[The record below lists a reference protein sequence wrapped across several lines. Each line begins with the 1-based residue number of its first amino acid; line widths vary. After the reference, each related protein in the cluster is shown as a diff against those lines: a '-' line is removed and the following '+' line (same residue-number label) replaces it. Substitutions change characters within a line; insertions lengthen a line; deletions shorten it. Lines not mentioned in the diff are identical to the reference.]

1 MGRPASRWRV
11 ADLSLYETA
20 PEGRQP
26 TAAPGTSML
35 VEFVGYPPV
44 KKDHGKE
51 RVSLSEV
58 ILHVGLHKSAS
69 TSIQH
74 AWLERFG
81 WVREGVWY
89 PPPSAF
95 GPGHASIASGG
106 RPIGATSQRWCTP
119 PSRQSSWLPRERE
132 WTDFSSRARSSTRS
146 SQISSPGL
154 ATRSPG
160 CESTVVLVLARPRAR
175 FLSAW
180 QELLKEGR
188 SGAQN
193 ERSRIAGR
201 LARLDPGWAT
211 GMVGALQPDAVAIRL
226 IDPQRTDASL
236 PERLLQRVGVDS
248 PPPGPASTPRR
259 AANVG
264 LDRVSSGLLS
274 CT

>member
-1 MGRPASRWRV
+1 
-11 ADLSLYETA
+11 
-20 PEGRQP
+20 
-26 TAAPGTSML
+26 ML

-95 GPGHASIASGG
+95 GPGHASIAWWAADRRDFAAVVHTPVEAVLLAAERKGVDRLLLSSEEFDTLEPDQFTRLSNAFSGL
-106 RPIGATSQRWCTP
+106 RV
-119 PSRQSSWLPRERE
+119 
-132 WTDFSSRARSSTRS
+132 
-146 SQISSPGL
+146 
-154 ATRSPG
+154 
-160 CESTVVLVLARPRAR
+160 TVVLVLARPRAR

-193 ERSRIAGR
+193 ELFTDCCR

-264 LDRVSSGLLS
+264 LDRVSSGLLAAPERS
-274 CT
+274 RGSTHAGRTPGSAHAATSFGGMAAGAR